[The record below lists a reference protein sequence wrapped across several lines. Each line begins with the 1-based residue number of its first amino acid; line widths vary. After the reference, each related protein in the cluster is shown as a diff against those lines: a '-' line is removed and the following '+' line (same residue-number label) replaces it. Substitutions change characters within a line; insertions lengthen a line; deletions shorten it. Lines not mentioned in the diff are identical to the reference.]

1 MSELAIIFEQQSQQ
15 VHAQTLYQFIHDKQA
30 LNRAL
35 SELDITLDVTNEMIR
50 YDLMSPI
57 DRDRLISALTM
68 RLRKIDNI
76 FIDITLITTI
86 LQFSENLQSQL
97 SRQAYDELLSAD
109 SQAVLA
115 QAHSLTHTH
124 LTRLRPK
131 AYEKQVNKY
140 IGLNDNLQP
149 LAVYERGI
157 TLHNYYIPVIRVEQ
171 ANETTEL
178 TPLQFDENDDDEH
191 AEDGIPVIIYND

>member
-1 MSELAIIFEQQSQQ
+1 MSELASILEQQQKQ
-15 VHAQTLYQFIHDKQA
+15 VHIQTIYQFINDKQA
-30 LNRAL
+30 LNKAL
-35 SELDITLDVTNEMIR
+35 IELDITLDIANETIR

-68 RLRKIDNI
+68 RMRKVENE
-76 FIDITLITTI
+76 FLDITFISTI
-86 LQFSENLQSQL
+86 LQFAENIQMQL
-97 SRQAYDELLSAD
+97 AKQAHDELLNLD

-124 LTRLRPK
+124 LTQLRPK
-131 AYEKQVNKY
+131 AYEQQVNKY

-171 ANETTEL
+171 ANEMTEL
-178 TPLQFDENDDDEH
+178 TPLQFDDDERS
-191 AEDGIPVIIYND
+191 EGGIPVIDYND

>member
-1 MSELAIIFEQQSQQ
+1 MSELASILEQQQKQ
-15 VHAQTLYQFIHDKQA
+15 VNIQTIYQFINDKQA
-30 LNRAL
+30 LNKAL
-35 SELDITLDVTNEMIR
+35 IELDITLDIANETIR

-68 RLRKIDNI
+68 RMRKVENE
-76 FIDITLITTI
+76 FLDITFISTI
-86 LQFSENLQSQL
+86 LQFAKSLQMQL
-97 SRQAYDELLSAD
+97 AQQAYDELLQAD
-109 SQAVLA
+109 FQAVLA

-131 AYEKQVNKY
+131 AYEQQVNKY

-171 ANETTEL
+171 ANDETNL
-178 TPLQFDENDDDEH
+178 TPLQFDDEERS
-191 AEDGIPVIIYND
+191 EDGIPVIDYND

>member
-1 MSELAIIFEQQSQQ
+1 MSELASILEQQQKQ
-15 VHAQTLYQFIHDKQA
+15 VHIQTIYQFINDKQA
-30 LNRAL
+30 LNHAL
-35 SELDITLDVTNEMIR
+35 SELNITLDIANERIR

-68 RLRKIDNI
+68 RMRKVENE
-76 FIDITLITTI
+76 FLDITFISTI
-86 LQFSENLQSQL
+86 LQFAENIQMQL
-97 SRQAYDELLSAD
+97 ARQAHDELLKIDA
-109 SQAVLA
+109 QVVLA

-131 AYEKQVNKY
+131 AYEQQVNKY

-171 ANETTEL
+171 ANETTAL
-178 TPLQFDENDDDEH
+178 ISLQFDDEER
-191 AEDGIPVIIYND
+191 AEDGIPVVDYND

>member
-1 MSELAIIFEQQSQQ
+1 MSELASILEQQQKQ
-15 VHAQTLYQFIHDKQA
+15 VNIQTIYQFINDKQA
-30 LNRAL
+30 LNHAL
-35 SELDITLDVTNEMIR
+35 IELDITLDVTNDFIS
-50 YDLMSPI
+50 YNLMSPI

-68 RLRKIDNI
+68 RMRKVENE
-76 FIDITLITTI
+76 FLDITFISTI
-86 LQFSENLQSQL
+86 LQFAESLQTQLAEKAYEELINL
-97 SRQAYDELLSAD
+97 D

-131 AYEKQVNKY
+131 AYEQQVNKY

-178 TPLQFDENDDDEH
+178 TPLQFEDERS
-191 AEDGIPVIIYND
+191 EDGIPVIDYND

>member
-1 MSELAIIFEQQSQQ
+1 MSELAIIFEQQTQQ

-35 SELDITLDVTNEMIR
+35 SELDVTLDVANEMIR

-68 RLRKIDNI
+68 RMRKVENE
-76 FIDITLITTI
+76 FLDITFISTI
-86 LQFSENLQSQL
+86 LQFAESLQTQL
-97 SRQAYDELLSAD
+97 AEKAYEELLNLD

-131 AYEKQVNKY
+131 AYEQQVNKY

-171 ANETTEL
+171 ANESTQL
-178 TPLQFDENDDDEH
+178 TPLELGDEH
-191 AEDGIPVIIYND
+191 SEDGIPVIDYND